1 MKFIIKKF
9 LVFLNN
15 LSKNLLNINFFYWL
29 YNLSN
34 ERSYFNTVINNKM
47 TKFFCPNSITEWRVQ
62 TLYTKEPETIDWI
75 NKFEGNKKVFWDVG
89 SNIGLYSIY
98 SAIMH
103 KNINVFS
110 FEPSPLN
117 LRLLSR
123 NISENN
129 LEKKIKIVQ
138 LPLSDKK
145 NIFSM
150 MNETEIMEGGALN
163 SFKIKKNFEGK
174 KFKGRNKFNILGTNL
189 NFLVESKII
198 ELPNY
203 IKIDVDGLE
212 HLILK
217 GADRILK
224 SSRIKSISI
233 ELNDNYKEQKKLCL
247 NILKKNNFVFKTK
260 QNSELIKNSKKF
272 NKTFNYIFEK
282 KSKNYKSLEIF

>member
-1 MKFIIKKF
+1 MKYIIKKF
-9 LVFLNN
+9 LIFFNN
-15 LSKNLLNINFFYWL
+15 LSKNILNINLFYWL
-29 YNLSN
+29 YNFSN
-34 ERSYFNTVINNKM
+34 ENSYLNAVINNK
-47 TKFFCPNSITEWRVQ
+47 KIYFFCPNSITEWRVK

-75 NKFEGNKKVFWDVG
+75 NKFKGNKNVFWDVG

-98 SAIMH
+98 AAIKH

-123 NISENN
+123 NISKNN

-145 NIFSM
+145 NIFSI
-150 MNETEIMEGGALN
+150 MNEAEIMEGGALN

-174 KFKGRNKFNILGTNL
+174 EFKGRNKFNLLGTNL

-198 ELPNY
+198 QLPNY

-217 GADRILK
+217 GADKILK
-224 SSRIKSISI
+224 SNKIKSISI
-233 ELNDNYKEQKKLCL
+233 ELNDNYKEQKKLCF
-247 NILKKNNFVFKTK
+247 NILKKNNFKFKTK
-260 QNSELIKNSKKF
+260 LNSEMIKNSKKF

-282 KSKNYKSLEIF
+282 KK

>member
-1 MKFIIKKF
+1 MKYIIKKF
-9 LVFLNN
+9 LIFFNN
-15 LSKNLLNINFFYWL
+15 LSKNILNINLFYWL
-29 YNLSN
+29 YNFSN
-34 ERSYFNTVINNKM
+34 ENSYLNAVINNK
-47 TKFFCPNSITEWRVQ
+47 KIYFFCPNSITEWRVK

-75 NKFEGNKKVFWDVG
+75 NKFKGNKNVFWDVG

-98 SAIMH
+98 AAIKH

-123 NISENN
+123 NISKNK

-145 NIFSM
+145 NIFSI

-174 KFKGRNKFNILGTNL
+174 EFKGRNKFNLLGTNL

-198 ELPNY
+198 QLPNY

-217 GADRILK
+217 GADKILK
-224 SSRIKSISI
+224 SNKIKSISI
-233 ELNDNYKEQKKLCL
+233 ELNDNYKEQKKLCF
-247 NILKKNNFVFKTK
+247 NILKKNNFIFKTK
-260 QNSELIKNSKKF
+260 LNSEMIKNSKKF

-282 KSKNYKSLEIF
+282 KNKKL